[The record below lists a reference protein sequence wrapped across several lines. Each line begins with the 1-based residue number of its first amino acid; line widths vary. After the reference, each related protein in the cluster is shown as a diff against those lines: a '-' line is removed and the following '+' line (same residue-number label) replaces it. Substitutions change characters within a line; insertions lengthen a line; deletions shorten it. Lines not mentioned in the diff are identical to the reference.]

1 MKYYTYNGNTTKH
14 LPDPLHLA
22 EGGYVSP
29 MTEERFVAFGGV
41 ITEDEEPTHMDELEA
56 AMQSFREICY
66 AIGQF
71 IHDPS
76 FKGGI
81 NEIEKLYTSPYA
93 LENQQMAM
101 MLAMRW
107 QGADRQCNHFA
118 SKEDVGLDSPKWW
131 YICWDL
137 PIPDEVA
144 VPEGAHEVE
153 VGPDPVT
160 ENANNESTEESDE
173 NSDNS
178 QEINVV
184 SDENSAEPSENEQ
197 ETEDENPIESEL
209 DDENDT
215 GDEEPVE

>member
-1 MKYYTYNGNTTKH
+1 MKYYTYNGKTTKH

-41 ITEDEEPTHMDELEA
+41 ITEDEEPTHMEELEA

-66 AIGQF
+66 AIGVF

-81 NEIEKLYTSPYA
+81 NEIEKLYTSEYA
-93 LENQQMAM
+93 QADRETAM

-118 SKEDVGLDSPKWW
+118 DKDDVQLYSPKWW

-137 PIPDEVA
+137 PIPDEVS

-153 VGPDPVT
+153 VGPDLVT
-160 ENANNESTEESDE
+160 ENAQNEEV
-173 NSDNS
+173 NS
-178 QEINVV
+178 QEINEV
-184 SDENSAEPSENEQ
+184 SSENSAEPSENEQ
-197 ETEDENPIESEL
+197 AGELETQVEDSSDES
-209 DDENDT
+209 
-215 GDEEPVE
+215 DEEEPEE

>member
-41 ITEDEEPTHMDELEA
+41 ITEDEEPTHTEELEA

-71 IHDPS
+71 IHDPD

-131 YICWDL
+131 YVCWDL
-137 PIPDEVA
+137 PIPDEVS
-144 VPEGAHEVE
+144 VPEDAHEVE

-160 ENANNESTEESDE
+160 ENANNESNEEGGE

-178 QEINVV
+178 QETNVA

-197 ETEDENPIESEL
+197 EIEPENQVENQL
-209 DDENDT
+209 DDENYT
-215 GDEEPVE
+215 SEE

>member
-1 MKYYTYNGNTTKH
+1 MKYYTYNGSTTKH

-22 EGGYVSP
+22 DGGYISP

-41 ITEDEEPTHMDELEA
+41 ISEDEEPTHMEELEA

-71 IHDPS
+71 IHDPD

-81 NEIEKLYTSPYA
+81 NEIEKLYTSEYA
-93 LENQQMAM
+93 QANQQMAM

-131 YICWDL
+131 YVCWDL
-137 PIPDEVA
+137 PIPDEVTA
-144 VPEGAHEVE
+144 PADAHEVE

-160 ENANNESTEESDE
+160 ERAQEEA
-173 NSDNS
+173 NS
-178 QEINVV
+178 QEANEVD
-184 SDENSAEPSENEQ
+184 SENSAEPSENEPS
-197 ETEDENPIESEL
+197 DEL
-209 DDENDT
+209 
-215 GDEEPVE
+215 EEPVESEPADGVTEEPTE